1 MNWEGA
7 LIVARKELRE
17 IALNRGSWISALF
30 LAFFFAFTN
39 MATIA
44 AQGEQ
49 GAVVL
54 DGPLV
59 YLSMFIG
66 VFTGFLLAGA
76 VFYREKQSGVIE
88 TLLCTPLNLR
98 TIWTGKVIGVAVPAY
113 LMALAA
119 VGAMVLFT
127 LNSGAVVAPVQ
138 PFTILHIA
146 LAAPLFAAAAI
157 GLVGYVQLALGMR
170 ENRFIN
176 FGVFALL
183 ILGLT
188 FTSSLVSTNLALLEA
203 VVMGVLAASA
213 GLLVLAYLLSSRLR
227 KEKIITT
234 IPD

>member
-1 MNWEGA
+1 MNREGV

-17 IALNRGSWISALF
+17 ISINRGSWISALF
-30 LAFFFAFTN
+30 LALFFAFTN
-39 MATIA
+39 MANLV
-44 AQGEQ
+44 AQGGQ
-49 GAVVL
+49 GTVVL

-66 VFTGFLLAGA
+66 VFTGFILAGA

-98 TIWTGKVIGVAVPAY
+98 TIWLGKVIGVAVPAY
-113 LMALAA
+113 LMALVAVGVLAAFTLSSGAA
-119 VGAMVLFT
+119 VQ
-127 LNSGAVVAPVQ
+127 SVQ
-138 PFTILHIA
+138 PFTVLHVA

-176 FGVFALL
+176 FGVFTLL

-188 FTSSLVSTNLALLEA
+188 VSSSLISFNLNLLGS
-203 VVMGVLAASA
+203 VVLAILAASA
-213 GLLVLAYLLSSRLR
+213 GLLALAYYLSGRLK